1 MFSVPLTLRFK
12 IPSRKHPV
20 RCDGGHAEGD
30 FLGGRLCHEFPV
42 RWKLGTPSNWL
53 LELTVAL
60 PPVLC
65 SLVTDRET
73 GKPKGYGFCEY
84 ADGATAL
91 SAMRNLN
98 GYEING
104 RNLRVD
110 FADGGDKSSGA
121 ERKRHDNGSHA
132 RHGGTSGGNFRN
144 GGADGGPP
152 TMVTGEMA
160 IHAIESAITRLGPV
174 KLYDMLVQ
182 LKEHARQKPEVT
194 KSILMANPALTH
206 AIVQSF
212 KTLQIPIP
220 SSTEAQPVL
229 LAPPPIMHQP
239 PMAGRMLPPAPRA
252 PMGGVMG
259 AGPGILGMA
268 PPGVMASH
276 APAPAPAKSG
286 GTRWS
291 ARPGPLAVQTTSS
304 AMAGRQGAGI
314 PASSPMSQQQPGLM
328 PTPTGPPQSSGPPS
342 SNLAHANRDPRRA
355 GRDPRLAKRPY
366 PGDQGQLPSPAGD
379 NDPSKRAKATGF
391 GGDAAPPGQFDA
403 IAELA
408 RDMTPQK
415 LDMLPPNE
423 RQMLLAFMQQN
434 NIPF

>member
-1 MFSVPLTLRFK
+1 
-12 IPSRKHPV
+12 
-20 RCDGGHAEGD
+20 
-30 FLGGRLCHEFPV
+30 
-42 RWKLGTPSNWL
+42 
-53 LELTVAL
+53 
-60 PPVLC
+60 
-65 SLVTDRET
+65 
-73 GKPKGYGFCEY
+73 
-84 ADGATAL
+84 
-91 SAMRNLN
+91 MRNLN

-110 FADGGDKSSGA
+110 FADGGDKSGGA
-121 ERKRHDNGSHA
+121 DRKRHNDNGGHS
-132 RHGGTSGGNFRN
+132 RHGGSSSSNFRN
-144 GGADGGPP
+144 GGSDSGPP

-160 IHAIESAITRLGPV
+160 IHAIESAIARLGPV

-220 SSTEAQPVL
+220 SPTEAVL
-229 LAPPPIMHQP
+229 LAPPMMHQP
-239 PMAGRMLPPAPRA
+239 P
-252 PMGGVMG
+252 PMGGMMPPPRPPMG
-259 AGPGILGMA
+259 GSGILGMA
-268 PPGVMASH
+268 PQSTMASH
-276 APAPAPAKSG
+276 ATAPAPAKSG

-291 ARPGPLAVQTTSS
+291 ARPGPLATQGASA
-304 AMAGRQGAGI
+304 AMASRPGVGI
-314 PASSPMSQQQPGLM
+314 SASSPIHVQPGLM
-328 PTPTGPPQSSGPPS
+328 PTPTGPPQSSAPPS

-355 GRDPRLAKRPY
+355 GRDPRLAKRPN
-366 PGDQGQLPSPAGD
+366 PNDQGGLLPSPGD
-379 NDPSKRAKATGF
+379 AKRAKPSGF
-391 GGDAAPPGQFDA
+391 SDAPPGQFDA

>member
-1 MFSVPLTLRFK
+1 MWSTHLLPVKRQLGLRAASDSRALDPASASKTRAMSNKSRASSAKERSVF
-12 IPSRKHPV
+12 
-20 RCDGGHAEGD
+20 
-30 FLGGRLCHEFPV
+30 
-42 RWKLGTPSNWL
+42 GTCPR
-53 LELTVAL
+53 AA
-60 PPVLC
+60 
-65 SLVTDRET
+65 LVTDRET

-110 FADGGDKSSGA
+110 FADGGDKSGGSD
-121 ERKRHDNGSHA
+121 RKRHDNGGA

-144 GGADGGPP
+144 GGSDGGPP

-160 IHAIESAITRLGPV
+160 IHAIESAISRLGPV

-220 SSTEAQPVL
+220 SSTETQPVL
-229 LAPPPIMHQP
+229 LAPPSMMHQQ
-239 PMAGRMLPPAPRA
+239 PMSGRMMPPPRP
-252 PMGGVMG
+252 PMGGPMG
-259 AGPGILGMA
+259 SGPGILGMA
-268 PPGVMASH
+268 PPGAQPTMMNL
-276 APAPAPAKSG
+276 APAPAKSG

-291 ARPGPLAVQTTSS
+291 ARPGPLATQATSS
-304 AMAGRQGAGI
+304 GMANRPGVGI
-314 PASSPMSQQQPGLM
+314 PVSSPMHSQPQPGLM
-328 PTPTGPPQSSGPPS
+328 PTPPGPPQSSGPPS

-366 PGDQGQLPSPAGD
+366 PNDQGLMPTPGD
-379 NDPSKRAKATGF
+379 NDPSKRVKPSGF
-391 GGDAAPPGQFDA
+391 GGDPASSGQFDA

>member
-1 MFSVPLTLRFK
+1 MSNIKSRAGSAKERSVFVGNIPYDVTEDMLKEIFSEAGSVVNFR
-12 IPSRKHPV
+12 
-20 RCDGGHAEGD
+20 
-30 FLGGRLCHEFPV
+30 
-42 RWKLGTPSNWL
+42 
-53 LELTVAL
+53 
-60 PPVLC
+60 
-65 SLVTDRET
+65 LVTDRET

-110 FADGGDKSSGA
+110 FADGGDKSGA
-121 ERKRHDNGSHA
+121 TDRKRNDNGGLS
-132 RHGGTSGGNFRN
+132 RLGGASSGNGNFRS
-144 GGADGGPP
+144 GVSDGGP
-152 TMVTGEMA
+152 MAITGEVA
-160 IHAIESAITRLGPV
+160 INAIESAIARLGPV

-194 KSILMANPALTH
+194 KGILMANPALTH

-229 LAPPPIMHQP
+229 LAPPMMHQLPTVAARPPLRP
-239 PMAGRMLPPAPRA
+239 PMVGPA
-252 PMGGVMG
+252 VS
-259 AGPGILGMA
+259 GPGILGVA
-268 PPGVMASH
+268 PPGVQSTSISSH
-276 APAPAPAKSG
+276 PSTSAPGVAPTKSG

-291 ARPGPLAVQTTSS
+291 ARPGPLATQATSIT
-304 AMAGRQGAGI
+304 MATRPGVGVS
-314 PASSPMSQQQPGLM
+314 ASSPIHVQPQQGLM
-328 PTPTGPPQSSGPPS
+328 PTPSGASQSSGLPS
-342 SNLAHANRDPRRA
+342 TRDPRRA
-355 GRDPRLAKRPY
+355 GRDPRFAKRPHST
-366 PGDQGQLPSPAGD
+366 DQGHMPTSVE
-379 NDPSKRAKATGF
+379 NDVVKRVKPNDAS
-391 GGDAAPPGQFDA
+391 GDAVTPGHFDA

-423 RQMLLAFMQQN
+423 RQMLLAFMHHN

>member
-1 MFSVPLTLRFK
+1 MSNKSRASSAKERSVFVGNIPYDVTEDMLKEIFSEAGSVMNFR
-12 IPSRKHPV
+12 
-20 RCDGGHAEGD
+20 
-30 FLGGRLCHEFPV
+30 
-42 RWKLGTPSNWL
+42 
-53 LELTVAL
+53 
-60 PPVLC
+60 
-65 SLVTDRET
+65 LVTDRET

-110 FADGGDKSSGA
+110 FADGGDKSNSA
-121 ERKRHDNGSHA
+121 ERKRHDNGGNTRPGS
-132 RHGGTSGGNFRN
+132 GGGNFRN
-144 GGADGGPP
+144 GADGGPP

-160 IHAIESAITRLGPV
+160 IHSIESAIARLGPV

-220 SSTEAQPVL
+220 SSTETQPVL
-229 LAPPPIMHQP
+229 LAPPPMMHQPP
-239 PMAGRMLPPAPRA
+239 PMAGRMIPPPPRPPMSG
-252 PMGGVMG
+252 PMGP
-259 AGPGILGMA
+259 GPGILGLA
-268 PPGVMASH
+268 PPGVQPAMMAPH
-276 APAPAPAKSG
+276 PAPAPTKSG

-291 ARPGPLAVQTTSS
+291 ARPGPLATQGASA
-304 AMAGRQGAGI
+304 AMANRPGVGI
-314 PASSPMSQQQPGLM
+314 PSTSPMHAQPQPGLM
-328 PTPTGPPQSSGPPS
+328 PTPPGPPQPSGPPS

-366 PGDQGQLPSPAGD
+366 PNEQPGLMPTPGE
-379 NDPSKRAKATGF
+379 NDPSKRAKPSE
-391 GGDAAPPGQFDA
+391 AAPSGQFDA

>member
-1 MFSVPLTLRFK
+1 MSNKSRASSAKERSVFVGNIPYDVTEDMLKEIFSEAGSVMNFR
-12 IPSRKHPV
+12 
-20 RCDGGHAEGD
+20 
-30 FLGGRLCHEFPV
+30 
-42 RWKLGTPSNWL
+42 
-53 LELTVAL
+53 
-60 PPVLC
+60 
-65 SLVTDRET
+65 LVTDRET

-110 FADGGDKSSGA
+110 FADGGDKSAGA
-121 ERKRHDNGSHA
+121 DRKRQDNGNHTSRPGA
-132 RHGGTSGGNFRN
+132 SGGNFRN
-144 GGADGGPP
+144 GTDGGPP

-160 IHAIESAITRLGPV
+160 IHAIESAIARLGPV
-174 KLYDMLVQ
+174 KLYDMLLQ
-182 LKEHARQKPEVT
+182 LKEHARQKPDVT

-220 SSTEAQPVL
+220 SATEAQAVL
-229 LAPPPIMHQP
+229 VAPPPMMHQP
-239 PMAGRMLPPAPRA
+239 PPMAARMMAPPPRP
-252 PMGGVMG
+252 PMGGLMG
-259 AGPGILGMA
+259 PGPGILGIA
-268 PPGVMASH
+268 PPGIQPTMINPH
-276 APAPAPAKSG
+276 PPAPAPAKTG

-291 ARPGPLAVQTTSS
+291 ARPGPLATQGASV
-304 AMAGRQGAGI
+304 AMANRSGAGI
-314 PASSPMSQQQPGLM
+314 PSSSPMHAQPQPGLM
-328 PTPTGPPQSSGPPS
+328 PTPTVPPQSSGLPS
-342 SNLAHANRDPRRA
+342 SNLAHASRDPRRA
-355 GRDPRLAKRPY
+355 GRDPRLAKRPH
-366 PGDQGQLPSPAGD
+366 PAEQGLMPTPGD
-379 NDPSKRAKATGF
+379 NDPSKRAKPS
-391 GGDAAPPGQFDA
+391 DSAPTGQFDA

-434 NIPF
+434 NIPY

>member
-1 MFSVPLTLRFK
+1 MYKSRASSAKERSVFVGNIPYDVTEDMLKEIFSEAGSVMNFR
-12 IPSRKHPV
+12 
-20 RCDGGHAEGD
+20 
-30 FLGGRLCHEFPV
+30 
-42 RWKLGTPSNWL
+42 
-53 LELTVAL
+53 
-60 PPVLC
+60 
-65 SLVTDRET
+65 LVTDRET

-110 FADGGDKSSGA
+110 FADGGDKSGGNA
-121 ERKRHDNGSHA
+121 ERKNHHNGNQT
-132 RHGGTSGGNFRN
+132 RHGGTGAGNFRN
-144 GGADGGPP
+144 GTDGGPP
-152 TMVTGEMA
+152 TSVTGEMA
-160 IHAIESAITRLGPV
+160 IHAIESAIARLGPV

-220 SSTEAQPVL
+220 SSTETQPVL
-229 LAPPPIMHQP
+229 LAPPVMHQP
-239 PMAGRMLPPAPRA
+239 P
-252 PMGGVMG
+252 PMGGRMG
-259 AGPGILGMA
+259 MPPPPRPPMGGPMGPGILGMA
-268 PPGVMASH
+268 PPGASPAMMPPH
-276 APAPAPAKSG
+276 PPAPAPVPAKSG

-291 ARPGPLAVQTTSS
+291 ARPGPLSTQATSATIGGS
-304 AMAGRQGAGI
+304 GVGVSPSNAMQ
-314 PASSPMSQQQPGLM
+314 PQPGLM
-328 PTPTGPPQSSGPPS
+328 PTPTGPSQAGPNSSMTQS
-342 SNLAHANRDPRRA
+342 RDPRRA
-355 GRDPRLAKRPY
+355 GRDPRLAKRPFSADQSQITPP
-366 PGDQGQLPSPAGD
+366 PGA
-379 NDPSKRAKATGF
+379 NDPSKRAKPSGF
-391 GGDAAPPGQFDA
+391 GSAPPGQFDA

>member
-1 MFSVPLTLRFK
+1 MSNKSRAGSAKERSVFVGNIPYDVTEDMLKEIFSEAGSVVNFR
-12 IPSRKHPV
+12 
-20 RCDGGHAEGD
+20 
-30 FLGGRLCHEFPV
+30 
-42 RWKLGTPSNWL
+42 
-53 LELTVAL
+53 
-60 PPVLC
+60 
-65 SLVTDRET
+65 LVTDRET

-110 FADGGDKSSGA
+110 FADGGDKSGGA
-121 ERKRHDNGSHA
+121 DRKRHDNGSHT
-132 RHGGTSGGNFRN
+132 RHGGASGSSFRN
-144 GGADGGPP
+144 GGADAGPP

-160 IHAIESAITRLGPV
+160 IHAIESAIARLGPV

-229 LAPPPIMHQP
+229 LAPPPMMHQPP
-239 PMAGRMLPPAPRA
+239 PMAGRMMPPPPRA
-252 PMGGVMG
+252 PMGGHMG
-259 AGPGILGMA
+259 PGPGILGMA
-268 PPGVMASH
+268 PPGVQPAMMNP

-291 ARPGPLAVQTTSS
+291 ARPGPLAVQASSS
-304 AMAGRQGAGI
+304 AMAGRSAVTM
-314 PASSPMSQQQPGLM
+314 PVSSPMHAQPQPGLM
-328 PTPTGPPQSSGPPS
+328 PTPTGPPQSSGLPS
-342 SNLAHANRDPRRA
+342 SNLAHASRDPRRA

-366 PGDQGQLPSPAGD
+366 PGEQGQAPPTGD
-379 NDPSKRAKATGF
+379 NDPSKRSKPSGF
-391 GGDAAPPGQFDA
+391 DAAPTGQFDA

>member
-1 MFSVPLTLRFK
+1 MSNNIKSRAGSAKERSVFVGNIPYDVTEEMLKEIFSEAGSVVNFR
-12 IPSRKHPV
+12 
-20 RCDGGHAEGD
+20 
-30 FLGGRLCHEFPV
+30 
-42 RWKLGTPSNWL
+42 
-53 LELTVAL
+53 
-60 PPVLC
+60 
-65 SLVTDRET
+65 LVTDRET

-110 FADGGDKSSGA
+110 FADGGDKSGGV
-121 ERKRHDNGSHA
+121 ERKRHDNGSQN
-132 RHGGTSGGNFRN
+132 RPGGPSSGNFRT
-144 GGADGGPP
+144 GVADGGPP

-160 IHAIESAITRLGPV
+160 IHAIESAIARLGPV

-220 SSTEAQPVL
+220 SPTEAQPVL
-229 LAPPPIMHQP
+229 LAPPSTMHQP
-239 PMAGRMLPPAPRA
+239 TPIAGRIMQPSVRPSMNGM
-252 PMGGVMG
+252 MGSGQ
-259 AGPGILGMA
+259 GILGMA
-268 PPGVMASH
+268 PPAMMASH
-276 APAPAPAKSG
+276 PPASAPAPTKSG

-291 ARPGPLAVQTTSS
+291 ARPGPLATQSTSA
-304 AMAGRQGAGI
+304 AMANRAAVGI
-314 PASSPMSQQQPGLM
+314 SASSPMQAQPQPGLI
-328 PTPTGPPQSSGPPS
+328 PTPTGLSQSSGPS
-342 SNLAHANRDPRRA
+342 NSNLAHANRDPRRP

-366 PGDQGQLPSPAGD
+366 PADQGVMSTTEDKDA
-379 NDPSKRAKATGF
+379 SKRAKPSAAD
-391 GGDAAPPGQFDA
+391 GDASPPGHFDA

-408 RDMTPQK
+408 RDMTPEK

>member
-1 MFSVPLTLRFK
+1 MSNKSRASSAKERSVFVGNIPYDVTEEMLKEIFSEAGSVVNFR
-12 IPSRKHPV
+12 
-20 RCDGGHAEGD
+20 
-30 FLGGRLCHEFPV
+30 
-42 RWKLGTPSNWL
+42 
-53 LELTVAL
+53 
-60 PPVLC
+60 
-65 SLVTDRET
+65 LVTDRET

-110 FADGGDKSSGA
+110 FADGGDKSGGGD
-121 ERKRHDNGSHA
+121 RKRHENGSQNN
-132 RHGGTSGGNFRN
+132 RTGGATNGNFRSLS
-144 GGADGGPP
+144 ADGGPP

-160 IHAIESAITRLGPV
+160 IYAIESAIARLGPV

-182 LKEHARQKPEVT
+182 LKELARQKPEVT

-212 KTLQIPIP
+212 KTLQISIP
-220 SSTEAQPVL
+220 SSTETQAVL
-229 LAPPPIMHQP
+229 LAPPPTMHQP
-239 PMAGRMLPPAPRA
+239 QPMTGRIMPPPLCP
-252 PMGGVMG
+252 PMGGSMG
-259 AGPGILGMA
+259 PGPGILGTA
-268 PPGVMASH
+268 PPGVQQTMMAPHPS
-276 APAPAPAKSG
+276 PPAPAKSG

-291 ARPGPLAVQTTSS
+291 ARPGPLATQSTSA
-304 AMAGRQGAGI
+304 AMASRPAIGGVS
-314 PASSPMSQQQPGLM
+314 ASSPKHAQPQPGLM

-342 SNLAHANRDPRRA
+342 SNLAHAGRDPRRP
-355 GRDPRLAKRPY
+355 GRDPRLAKRPCSADEGMM
-366 PGDQGQLPSPAGD
+366 PTTGDQDA
-379 NDPSKRAKATGF
+379 SKRAKLSGAD
-391 GGDAAPPGQFDA
+391 GDTGQFDA

>member
-1 MFSVPLTLRFK
+1 MSNKSRASSAKERSVFVGNIPYDVTEDMLKEIFSEAGSVVNFR
-12 IPSRKHPV
+12 
-20 RCDGGHAEGD
+20 
-30 FLGGRLCHEFPV
+30 
-42 RWKLGTPSNWL
+42 
-53 LELTVAL
+53 
-60 PPVLC
+60 
-65 SLVTDRET
+65 LVTDRET

-110 FADGGDKSSGA
+110 FADGGDKSGGA
-121 ERKRHDNGSHA
+121 DRKRHDNGNQ
-132 RHGGTSGGNFRN
+132 RHGGNSGGNFRN
-144 GGADGGPP
+144 GGSEGGPP
-152 TMVTGEMA
+152 SMVTGEMA
-160 IHAIESAITRLGPV
+160 INAIESAIARLGPV

-182 LKEHARQKPEVT
+182 LKEHARQKPDVT

-212 KTLQIPIP
+212 KTLQISIP
-220 SSTEAQPVL
+220 SSTETQAVL
-229 LAPPPIMHQP
+229 LAPPPMMHQPP
-239 PMAGRMLPPAPRA
+239 PMAGRMMPPPPRP
-252 PMGGVMG
+252 PMGGLMG
-259 AGPGILGMA
+259 PGPGILGMA
-268 PPGVMASH
+268 PPGVQPAMMAPH
-276 APAPAPAKSG
+276 APAPAKSG

-291 ARPGPLAVQTTSS
+291 ARPGPLVTQSSS
-304 AMAGRQGAGI
+304 AAMTNRPGASA
-314 PASSPMSQQQPGLM
+314 PSLSPMQPQPGLM
-328 PTPTGPPQSSGPPS
+328 PTPTSGPPS

-366 PGDQGQLPSPAGD
+366 SADQGQMPPPGD
-379 NDPSKRAKATGF
+379 NDPSKRAKPSGF
-391 GGDAAPPGQFDA
+391 GGDGQFDA

-434 NIPF
+434 HIPF

>member
-1 MFSVPLTLRFK
+1 MSNKSRAGSAKERSVFVGNIPYDVTEDMLKEIFSEAGSVVNFR
-12 IPSRKHPV
+12 
-20 RCDGGHAEGD
+20 
-30 FLGGRLCHEFPV
+30 
-42 RWKLGTPSNWL
+42 
-53 LELTVAL
+53 
-60 PPVLC
+60 
-65 SLVTDRET
+65 LVTDRET

-110 FADGGDKSSGA
+110 FADGGDKSSSA
-121 ERKRHDNGSHA
+121 DRKRHDS
-132 RHGGTSGGNFRN
+132 GGHTHRGGAGGGNFRN
-144 GGADGGPP
+144 GGGADGGPP

-160 IHAIESAITRLGPV
+160 IHAIESAIARLGPV

-182 LKEHARQKPEVT
+182 LKEHARQMPEVT

-229 LAPPPIMHQP
+229 LAPPPMMHQP
-239 PMAGRMLPPAPRA
+239 PSMAGRMMLPPPRL
-252 PMGGVMG
+252 PMGGPMG
-259 AGPGILGMA
+259 PGPGILGMA
-268 PPGVMASH
+268 PPGVMAPH
-276 APAPAPAKSG
+276 PPAPAKSG

-291 ARPGPLAVQTTSS
+291 ARPGPLATQGPS
-304 AMAGRQGAGI
+304 AAMVNRPGAGI
-314 PASSPMSQQQPGLM
+314 PSSSPMHAQPQPGLM
-328 PTPTGPPQSSGPPS
+328 PTPTGPQQSSGPPS
-342 SNLAHANRDPRRA
+342 SNLAHANRDPRRT

-366 PGDQGQLPSPAGD
+366 PADQGLMPTPGD
-379 NDPSKRAKATGF
+379 NDALKRAKSSG
-391 GGDAAPPGQFDA
+391 AAPPGQFDA

>member
-1 MFSVPLTLRFK
+1 MYTGSLPTIVTVSTEAVQYVTFNVRGTYYCGQADKPRHGNLAIATIIKSRAGSAKERSVFVGNIPYDVTEEMLKEIFSEAGSVVNFR
-12 IPSRKHPV
+12 
-20 RCDGGHAEGD
+20 
-30 FLGGRLCHEFPV
+30 
-42 RWKLGTPSNWL
+42 
-53 LELTVAL
+53 
-60 PPVLC
+60 
-65 SLVTDRET
+65 LVTDRET

-110 FADGGDKSSGA
+110 FADGGDKSGGV
-121 ERKRHDNGSHA
+121 ERKRHDNGSQN
-132 RHGGTSGGNFRN
+132 RPGGPSSGNFRT
-144 GGADGGPP
+144 GVADGGPP
-152 TMVTGEMA
+152 TM
-160 IHAIESAITRLGPV
+160 
-174 KLYDMLVQ
+174 
-182 LKEHARQKPEVT
+182 EHARQKPEVT

-220 SSTEAQPVL
+220 SPTEAQPVL
-229 LAPPPIMHQP
+229 LAPPSTMHQP
-239 PMAGRMLPPAPRA
+239 TPIAGRIMQPSVRPS
-252 PMGGVMG
+252 MNGMIGSG
-259 AGPGILGMA
+259 QGILGMA
-268 PPGVMASH
+268 PPAMMASH
-276 APAPAPAKSG
+276 PPASAPAPTKSG

-291 ARPGPLAVQTTSS
+291 ARPGPLATQSTSA
-304 AMAGRQGAGI
+304 AMANRAAVGI
-314 PASSPMSQQQPGLM
+314 SASSPMQAQPQPGLI
-328 PTPTGPPQSSGPPS
+328 PTPTGLSQSSGPS
-342 SNLAHANRDPRRA
+342 NSNLAHANRDPRRP

-366 PGDQGQLPSPAGD
+366 PADQGVMSTTEDKDA
-379 NDPSKRAKATGF
+379 SKRAKPSAAD
-391 GGDAAPPGQFDA
+391 GDASPPGHFDA

-408 RDMTPQK
+408 RDMTPEK

>member
-1 MFSVPLTLRFK
+1 MSNKTRASSAKERSVFVGNIPYDVTEDMLKEIFSEAGSVMNFR
-12 IPSRKHPV
+12 
-20 RCDGGHAEGD
+20 
-30 FLGGRLCHEFPV
+30 
-42 RWKLGTPSNWL
+42 
-53 LELTVAL
+53 
-60 PPVLC
+60 
-65 SLVTDRET
+65 LVTDRET

-110 FADGGDKSSGA
+110 FADGGDKSNSA
-121 ERKRHDNGSHA
+121 ERKRHDNGGNTRPGS
-132 RHGGTSGGNFRN
+132 SGGNFRN
-144 GGADGGPP
+144 GADGGRP

-160 IHAIESAITRLGPV
+160 IHSIESAIARMGPV

-182 LKEHARQKPEVT
+182 LKEHARQKPDVT

-220 SSTEAQPVL
+220 SSSETQPVL
-229 LAPPPIMHQP
+229 LAPPSMMHQP
-239 PMAGRMLPPAPRA
+239 PIMAARMMPPPPRP
-252 PMGGVMG
+252 PMGGPMG
-259 AGPGILGMA
+259 PGPGILGMA
-268 PPGVMASH
+268 PPGVQPTML
-276 APAPAPAKSG
+276 APHPAQAPTKAG

-291 ARPGPLAVQTTSS
+291 ARPGPLATQGASA
-304 AMAGRQGAGI
+304 AMANRPGVAI
-314 PASSPMSQQQPGLM
+314 PSTSPMHAQPQPGLM
-328 PTPTGPPQSSGPPS
+328 PTPPGPPQSNGPPS

-366 PGDQGQLPSPAGD
+366 PGEQPGLIPTPGD
-379 NDPSKRAKATGF
+379 SDPSKRIKPSDG
-391 GGDAAPPGQFDA
+391 APPGQFDA

-423 RQMLLAFMQQN
+423 RQMLFAFMQQN

>member
-1 MFSVPLTLRFK
+1 MSNKARASSAKERSVFVGNIPYDVTEEMLKEIFSEAGSVVNFR
-12 IPSRKHPV
+12 
-20 RCDGGHAEGD
+20 
-30 FLGGRLCHEFPV
+30 
-42 RWKLGTPSNWL
+42 
-53 LELTVAL
+53 
-60 PPVLC
+60 
-65 SLVTDRET
+65 LVTDRET

-110 FADGGDKSSGA
+110 FADGGDKSGGS
-121 ERKRHDNGSHA
+121 ERKRQDT
-132 RHGGTSGGNFRN
+132 GGHTRSGGASSSHFRN
-144 GGADGGPP
+144 DGGHP

-160 IHAIESAITRLGPV
+160 IHAIESAISRLGPV

-194 KSILMANPALTH
+194 KSIMMANPALTH

-212 KTLQIPIP
+212 KNLQISIP
-220 SSTEAQPVL
+220 SSTETQPVL
-229 LAPPPIMHQP
+229 HAPPSMMQQP
-239 PMAGRMLPPAPRA
+239 PPMTGRMMPPPLRP
-252 PMGGVMG
+252 PMSGSAASGS
-259 AGPGILGMA
+259 GILGMA
-268 PPGVMASH
+268 PPSVPSATPGAF
-276 APAPAPAKSG
+276 AKAG

-291 ARPGPLAVQTTSS
+291 ARPGPLASQATSA
-304 AMAGRQGAGI
+304 AMTNRPA
-314 PASSPMSQQQPGLM
+314 PASSPMHTQPHSGLM
-328 PTPTGPPQSSGPPS
+328 PTPTVPAQSSGPPS
-342 SNLAHANRDPRRA
+342 SNLAHASRDPRRA
-355 GRDPRLAKRPY
+355 GRGDPRAAKRPH
-366 PGDQGQLPSPAGD
+366 PADQGSVPSTQGA
-379 NDPSKRAKATGF
+379 NDALKRVKPSGG
-391 GGDAAPPGQFDA
+391 GGDSVSSGHFDA

-408 RDMTPQK
+408 RNTTPQN

>member
-1 MFSVPLTLRFK
+1 MSNKSRASSAKERSVFVGNIPYDVTEDMLKEIFSEAGSVVNFR
-12 IPSRKHPV
+12 
-20 RCDGGHAEGD
+20 
-30 FLGGRLCHEFPV
+30 
-42 RWKLGTPSNWL
+42 
-53 LELTVAL
+53 
-60 PPVLC
+60 
-65 SLVTDRET
+65 LVTDRET

-110 FADGGDKSSGA
+110 FADGGDKSGGA
-121 ERKRHDNGSHA
+121 DRKRHDNGGHT
-132 RHGGTSGGNFRN
+132 RHGGTSSSNFRN

-160 IHAIESAITRLGPV
+160 IHAIESAIARLGPV

-220 SSTEAQPVL
+220 SSTEAQP
-229 LAPPPIMHQP
+229 
-239 PMAGRMLPPAPRA
+239 
-252 PMGGVMG
+252 
-259 AGPGILGMA
+259 
-268 PPGVMASH
+268 
-276 APAPAPAKSG
+276 
-286 GTRWS
+286 
-291 ARPGPLAVQTTSS
+291 
-304 AMAGRQGAGI
+304 
-314 PASSPMSQQQPGLM
+314 
-328 PTPTGPPQSSGPPS
+328 
-342 SNLAHANRDPRRA
+342 
-355 GRDPRLAKRPY
+355 
-366 PGDQGQLPSPAGD
+366 
-379 NDPSKRAKATGF
+379 
-391 GGDAAPPGQFDA
+391 FDA

>member
-1 MFSVPLTLRFK
+1 MLKEIFSEAGSVINFR
-12 IPSRKHPV
+12 
-20 RCDGGHAEGD
+20 
-30 FLGGRLCHEFPV
+30 
-42 RWKLGTPSNWL
+42 
-53 LELTVAL
+53 
-60 PPVLC
+60 
-65 SLVTDRET
+65 LVTDRET

-98 GYEING
+98 GYDING

-110 FADGGDKSSGA
+110 FADGGDKSSIVD
-121 ERKRHDNGSHA
+121 RKRHENGSQTNRVGA
-132 RHGGTSGGNFRN
+132 NNGSLRD

-160 IHAIESAITRLGPV
+160 IHAMESAIARLGPV
-174 KLYDMLVQ
+174 KLYDMLLQ

-220 SSTEAQPVL
+220 SSTETQPIL
-229 LAPPPIMHQP
+229 LAPLMMHQP
-239 PMAGRMLPPAPRA
+239 LPTPGRMLPPPRPPMSG
-252 PMGGVMG
+252 PMGP
-259 AGPGILGMA
+259 GPGILGVA
-268 PPGVMASH
+268 PPGVQPAIMASH
-276 APAPAPAKSG
+276 PAPAKAG

-291 ARPGPLAVQTTSS
+291 ARPGPLATQGSS
-304 AMAGRQGAGI
+304 VAMNNRPGVGI
-314 PASSPMSQQQPGLM
+314 PSSSPMHAQPQLGLM
-328 PTPTGPPQSSGPPS
+328 PAPTNVPQLSGPS
-342 SNLAHANRDPRRA
+342 TSNVAYANRDPRRV

-366 PGDQGQLPSPAGD
+366 PGEQQGLMPTPGD
-379 NDPSKRAKATGF
+379 NDISKRVKPT
-391 GGDAAPPGQFDA
+391 DAALPGQFDA
-403 IAELA
+403 ITELA
-408 RDMTPQK
+408 KDMTPEK

>member
-1 MFSVPLTLRFK
+1 MAADGVEETVPLTLL
-12 IPSRKHPV
+12 V
-20 RCDGGHAEGD
+20 
-30 FLGGRLCHEFPV
+30 FLLYC
-42 RWKLGTPSNWL
+42 
-53 LELTVAL
+53 VAR
-60 PPVLC
+60 

-110 FADGGDKSSGA
+110 FADGGDKSGGA
-121 ERKRHDNGSHA
+121 DRKRHDNGGHT
-132 RHGGTSGGNFRN
+132 RHGGTSSSNFRN

-160 IHAIESAITRLGPV
+160 IHAIESAIARLGPV

-229 LAPPPIMHQP
+229 LAPPPMMHQPP
-239 PMAGRMLPPAPRA
+239 PMAGRMMPPPPRP
-252 PMGGVMG
+252 PMMG
-259 AGPGILGMA
+259 SGPGILGVA
-268 PPGVMASH
+268 PPGVQPAMMAPVPS
-276 APAPAPAKSG
+276 PASAKSG

-291 ARPGPLAVQTTSS
+291 ARPGPLAAQASS
-304 AMAGRQGAGI
+304 SVMAGRPGAV
-314 PASSPMSQQQPGLM
+314 PTSSPMHAQPQPGLM

-342 SNLAHANRDPRRA
+342 SNLAHASRDPRRA

-366 PGDQGQLPSPAGD
+366 PGEQGQVPPSGD
-379 NDPSKRAKATGF
+379 NDPSKRSKPSGF
-391 GGDAAPPGQFDA
+391 GDNAAPAGQFDA

>member
-1 MFSVPLTLRFK
+1 MSNKSRASSAKERSVFVGNIPYDVTEDMLKEIFSEAGSVMNFR
-12 IPSRKHPV
+12 
-20 RCDGGHAEGD
+20 
-30 FLGGRLCHEFPV
+30 
-42 RWKLGTPSNWL
+42 
-53 LELTVAL
+53 
-60 PPVLC
+60 
-65 SLVTDRET
+65 LVTDRET

-110 FADGGDKSSGA
+110 FADGGDKSNSA
-121 ERKRHDNGSHA
+121 ERKRHDNGGNTRAGSN
-132 RHGGTSGGNFRN
+132 GGNFRN

-160 IHAIESAITRLGPV
+160 IHSIESAIARLGPV

-182 LKEHARQKPEVT
+182 LKEHARQKPEVM

-220 SSTEAQPVL
+220 SSTETQPVL
-229 LAPPPIMHQP
+229 LAPPPMMHQPP
-239 PMAGRMLPPAPRA
+239 PMAGRMMPPPPRPQWVDSWGLDLA
-252 PMGGVMG
+252 FW
-259 AGPGILGMA
+259 
-268 PPGVMASH
+268 
-276 APAPAPAKSG
+276 SG

-291 ARPGPLAVQTTSS
+291 ARPGPLATQGASA
-304 AMAGRQGAGI
+304 AMANRPGAGI
-314 PASSPMSQQQPGLM
+314 PSTSPMHAQPQPGLM
-328 PTPTGPPQSSGPPS
+328 PTPPGPPQSSGPPS

-366 PGDQGQLPSPAGD
+366 PAEQTGLMPTPGD
-379 NDPSKRAKATGF
+379 NDPSKRAKPS
-391 GGDAAPPGQFDA
+391 DAAPPGQFDA

-415 LDMLPPNE
+415 LDML
-423 RQMLLAFMQQN
+423 RRTSD
-434 NIPF
+434 

>member
-1 MFSVPLTLRFK
+1 MSNKSRASSAKERSVFVGNIPYDVTEDMLKEIFSEAGSVMNFR
-12 IPSRKHPV
+12 
-20 RCDGGHAEGD
+20 
-30 FLGGRLCHEFPV
+30 
-42 RWKLGTPSNWL
+42 
-53 LELTVAL
+53 
-60 PPVLC
+60 
-65 SLVTDRET
+65 LVTDRET

-110 FADGGDKSSGA
+110 FADGGDKSNSA
-121 ERKRHDNGSHA
+121 ERKRHDNGGNTRAGSN
-132 RHGGTSGGNFRN
+132 GGNFRN

-160 IHAIESAITRLGPV
+160 IHSIESAIARLGPV

-182 LKEHARQKPEVT
+182 LKEHARQKPE
-194 KSILMANPALTH
+194 
-206 AIVQSF
+206 SF

-220 SSTEAQPVL
+220 SSTETQPVL
-229 LAPPPIMHQP
+229 LAPPPMMHQPP
-239 PMAGRMLPPAPRA
+239 PMAGRMMPPPPRP
-252 PMGGVMG
+252 PMGGLMG
-259 AGPGILGMA
+259 PGPGILGMA
-268 PPGVMASH
+268 PPGVQPAMMAPHS
-276 APAPAPAKSG
+276 APAPTKSG

-291 ARPGPLAVQTTSS
+291 ARPGPLATQGASA
-304 AMAGRQGAGI
+304 AMANRPGAGI
-314 PASSPMSQQQPGLM
+314 PSTSPMHAQPQPGLM
-328 PTPTGPPQSSGPPS
+328 PTPPGPPQSSGPPS

-366 PGDQGQLPSPAGD
+366 PAEQTGLMPTPGD
-379 NDPSKRAKATGF
+379 NDPSKRAKPS
-391 GGDAAPPGQFDA
+391 DAAPPGQFDA

>member
-1 MFSVPLTLRFK
+1 MEQCGFTSALTNANPSSGSKLSAMSNKSRASSAKERSVFVGNIPYDVTEDMLKEIFSEAGSVMNFR
-12 IPSRKHPV
+12 
-20 RCDGGHAEGD
+20 
-30 FLGGRLCHEFPV
+30 
-42 RWKLGTPSNWL
+42 
-53 LELTVAL
+53 
-60 PPVLC
+60 
-65 SLVTDRET
+65 LVTDRET

-110 FADGGDKSSGA
+110 FADGGDKSSSA
-121 ERKRHDNGSHA
+121 DRKRHDNGGNVHRTGAS
-132 RHGGTSGGNFRN
+132 TGNFRN
-144 GGADGGPP
+144 GGADAGPP

-160 IHAIESAITRLGPV
+160 IHAIESAIARLGPV
-174 KLYDMLVQ
+174 KLYDMLLQ

-220 SSTEAQPVL
+220 SSTETQPVL
-229 LAPPPIMHQP
+229 LAPPPMMHQP
-239 PMAGRMLPPAPRA
+239 PPMAARMMPPPPRP
-252 PMGGVMG
+252 PMGGPMG
-259 AGPGILGMA
+259 PGPGILGMA
-268 PPGVMASH
+268 PPGVMAH
-276 APAPAPAKSG
+276 PPAPAPAKSG

-291 ARPGPLAVQTTSS
+291 ARPGPLATQGASA
-304 AMAGRQGAGI
+304 AMANRPGVAI
-314 PASSPMSQQQPGLM
+314 PSSSPMHAQSQPGLM
-328 PTPTGPPQSSGPPS
+328 PTPPGPPQSSGPPS
-342 SNLAHANRDPRRA
+342 SNLAHASRDPRRA
-355 GRDPRLAKRPY
+355 GRDPRLAKRPFPEQ
-366 PGDQGQLPSPAGD
+366 PGLIPTPGD
-379 NDPSKRAKATGF
+379 NDPAKRVKTN
-391 GGDAAPPGQFDA
+391 DAPPSGQFDA